1 MPESSQKNSFQSS
14 RRLCIIHF
22 APHPRSPTMKNKPD
36 LKNQD
41 NSRKMDKYWVPII
54 ARTIDLL
61 DCFGAAGRSLTLEDV
76 VKVTA
81 IPHTTAY
88 RILHTL
94 VMRDYLSRSGRQ
106 YRLNQ
111 MRRRLKFG
119 FANLSRQVSLAVEIE
134 QSLRNATAGA
144 GIDLM
149 VWDNDRSADLAI
161 QNAREMAACKVDL
174 AIEFQLYENV
184 APVISDIFLRSEIPL
199 ISLVN
204 PHHGTVYFGVNNYR
218 AGFAA
223 GAALAEHALRQW
235 NSEVDALVLLES
247 PRAGRTI
254 QSRLIGA
261 VQGVQEKLGPLPEK
275 NIHHLRRRGRESRFA
290 RRRRRLPRR
299 QNRQASAGRRHQR
312 RKRHRRVEAA
322 RQARYGVELAIA
334 GHGGSAEIVDVAS
347 DPDSP
352 CIGTVCFQPERY
364 GPDLIDFAPAHP
376 ARQIRPRPPL
386 RPARVQGQRSPQ
398 PKSPQ
403 SRLRK
408 LEPVSEVRDIHR
420 RCHPEQP
427 NSRRR
432 VTSGMNKVGAPKM
445 HRAPSIRRS
454 LANGWDTAALNRA
467 PFIRSER
474 GPKRLSPGSPRTGL
488 SVRGV
493 EVGGG
498 EPKDLLLAVPN

>member
-1 MPESSQKNSFQSS
+1 
-14 RRLCIIHF
+14 
-22 APHPRSPTMKNKPD
+22 MKNKPD

-76 VKVTA
+76 VKATA

-134 QSLRNATAGA
+134 QSLRQATAGA

-149 VWDNDRSADLAI
+149 VWDNDRSAELAI

-174 AIEFQLYENV
+174 AIEFQLFENV

-235 NSEVDALVLLES
+235 DSQVDALVLLES

-261 VQGVQEKLGPLPEK
+261 IQGVQEKLGPLPEK
-275 NIHHLRRRGRESRFA
+275 NIYHLDGGGEKAASRAAVAAFLGGKTGKRVLVVGINDESA
-290 RRRRRLPRR
+290 IG
-299 QNRQASAGRRHQR
+299 A
-312 RKRHRRVEAA
+312 VEAA
-322 RQARYGVELAIA
+322 REARYGMELAIA
-334 GHGGSAEIVDVAS
+334 GHGGSAEIIDVAS

-364 GPDLIDFAPAHP
+364 GPDLIDFALPILRGRSAPVLHYVP
-376 ARQIRPRPPL
+376 HEFRGKEALSRKARK
-386 RPARVQGQRSPQ
+386 A
-398 PKSPQ
+398 
-403 SRLRK
+403 
-408 LEPVSEVRDIHR
+408 
-420 RCHPEQP
+420 
-427 NSRRR
+427 
-432 VTSGMNKVGAPKM
+432 AF
-445 HRAPSIRRS
+445 
-454 LANGWDTAALNRA
+454 AN
-467 PFIRSER
+467 
-474 GPKRLSPGSPRTGL
+474 
-488 SVRGV
+488 
-493 EVGGG
+493 
-498 EPKDLLLAVPN
+498 